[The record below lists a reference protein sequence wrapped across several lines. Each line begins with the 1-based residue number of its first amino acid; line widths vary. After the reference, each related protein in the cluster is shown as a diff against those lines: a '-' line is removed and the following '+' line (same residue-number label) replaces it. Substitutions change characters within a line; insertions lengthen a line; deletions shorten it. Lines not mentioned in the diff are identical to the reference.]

1 MDKERELQIE
11 DILASLRNQIG
22 NQAQEIA
29 VLNATINALQRPVPR
44 TTTAVTDKPD
54 VVGTQGIKP

>member
-1 MDKERELQIE
+1 MELPIDEVLKEMRET
-11 DILASLRNQIG
+11 IG

-29 VLNATINALQRPVPR
+29 LLKATITALKTLQPY
-44 TTTAVTDKPD
+44 TTAVNDKPD

>member
-29 VLNATINALQRPVPR
+29 VLNATINTLQRPVPR

>member
-1 MDKERELQIE
+1 MEQDRELQIE
-11 DILASLRNQIG
+11 DILNSMREQIG
-22 NQAQEIA
+22 RQAQEIA
-29 VLNATINALQRPVPR
+29 VLNATINTLQRPVPR

>member
-1 MDKERELQIE
+1 MDLPIDEVLKEMR
-11 DILASLRNQIG
+11 DTIG
-22 NQAQEIA
+22 LQAQEIA
-29 VLNATINALQRPVPR
+29 LLKATITALKTPPT

>member
-1 MDKERELQIE
+1 MELPIDEVLKEMRET
-11 DILASLRNQIG
+11 IG

-29 VLNATINALQRPVPR
+29 LLKATITALKTPKPY
-44 TTTAVTDKPD
+44 TTAVSDKPD